1 MSQGGLQM
9 CIIHIIL
16 HKHSIYDTY
25 GSLFNNLFIQIELK
39 ILLYIYYEQ
48 VLDNMSEKMRWA
60 FQATLK
66 IYFEPQ
72 NTYDDDVHNQL
83 TTTCWVVTLWL
94 VSKPF
99 FFVTCFIHGVK
110 FKRTN
115 CNNSL

>member
-1 MSQGGLQM
+1 M
-9 CIIHIIL
+9 
-16 HKHSIYDTY
+16 
-25 GSLFNNLFIQIELK
+25 
-39 ILLYIYYEQ
+39 
-48 VLDNMSEKMRWA
+48 DNMSEKMRWA

-66 IYFEPQ
+66 IYFEVR

-110 FKRTN
+110 FKRIAAMIH
-115 CNNSL
+115 CNKNVNWVDSRRVIMAKIYKFRIIDV